1 MNSKNQEMEYSN
13 IHELVESYEF
23 KRFIDEQN
31 AEKILT
37 GNTLIDNILKDG
49 IPSGKINIIMGK
61 SNVESLI
68 SKFIR
73 LNKNN

>member
-1 MNSKNQEMEYSN
+1 MEYNN
-13 IHELVESYEF
+13 IQELIESTEF
-23 KRFIDEQN
+23 KRFMDEQN
-31 AEKILT
+31 AERILT

-49 IPSGKINIIMGK
+49 IPGGKINIIMGK

-73 LNKNN
+73 LNKENN